1 MKIVIIGC
9 GLIGVTT
16 AYFLRQR
23 GHDVTVLERADGPA
37 RETSFAN
44 GGMLT
49 PGMCQPWNG
58 PGSWRI
64 LLRSLVRSDTALQL
78 RLSVLPRL
86 MRWGTCFLRNSTA
99 VAFER
104 NYRSN
109 LRLALHSLEAMHEL
123 REKTQIEFGR
133 AVRGS
138 LGVFRDREAWNHAS
152 HEAAQLFSDGLIARR
167 LTVAELV
174 ELEPA
179 LQPIAHRL
187 SGAIHYQSDEVG
199 DAQRFCEVLAAVAA
213 ERGVDFRFRT
223 GVRAIEM
230 HRGRVAAVITDNE
243 RFVADRYVIAAGA
256 YSTPLLK
263 EAGIRLPVQP
273 AKGYSVTFKQANAS
287 VGLRRPMID
296 RHLHAVLVPFEDG
309 SVRAAGTAEFA
320 GFDGSLNPARVQNLL
335 ALTRELLP
343 QAPWNEASA
352 TPWCGLR
359 PSSPDGVA
367 IIGATPLENLW
378 VNSGHGHLGWT
389 LAAGSARLFTSL
401 MSGDAPGIDPSP
413 YSLQRFA

>member
-1 MKIVIIGC
+1 MKIVIVGC

-16 AYFLRQR
+16 AYSLRQR
-23 GHDVTVLERADGPA
+23 GHDVTVLERAEGPA
-37 RETSFAN
+37 REASFAN

-49 PGMCQPWNG
+49 AGMCQPWNG

-99 VAFER
+99 AAFER
-104 NYRSN
+104 NCRSN
-109 LRLALHSLEAMHEL
+109 LRLALHSLEAMHAL
-123 REKTQIEFGR
+123 REQAQVEFGR
-133 AVRGS
+133 AARGS
-138 LGVFRDREAWNHAS
+138 LGVFRDREAWRSACR
-152 HEAAQLFSDGLIARR
+152 ETVQLFSDGLVARR

-179 LQPIAHRL
+179 LRPIAHKL
-187 SGAIHYQSDEVG
+187 SGAIHYLSDEVG
-199 DAQRFCEVLAAVAA
+199 DAQRFCEALAKVARA
-213 ERGVDFRFRT
+213 LGVDFRF
-223 GVRAIEM
+223 GSNVRGLEM
-230 HRGRVAAVITDNE
+230 HRGRVAAVITENE

-256 YSTPLLK
+256 YSTALLK
-263 EAGIRLPVQP
+263 DAGIRLPVQP
-273 AKGYSVTFKQANAS
+273 AKGYSVTFKEANS
-287 VGLRRPMID
+287 IVGLRRPMID
-296 RHLHAVLVPFEDG
+296 HDLHAVLVPFEDG
-309 SVRAAGTAEFA
+309 SVRTAGTAEFA
-320 GFDGSLNPARVQNLL
+320 GFDSSLKPARVRNLL

-343 QAPWNEASA
+343 EAQLNEGSA
-352 TPWCGLR
+352 IPWCGLR

-367 IIGATPLENLW
+367 IIGATPVENLW

-401 MSGDAPGIDPSP
+401 LSGDAPDIDPNP
-413 YSLQRFA
+413 YSLKRFS